1 MVGLIPGQ
9 LHLIGYVYR
18 RTWVNVH
25 LQQAT
30 EYYPII
36 SRTFDVVVPEE
47 VKSLG
52 VYATTFTSVAASF
65 GSSSNATS
73 SGINLMRTNE
83 SGYQETLTTAG
94 CSTVLLDSAVPNSA
108 SCMTHSEKCS

>member
-1 MVGLIPGQ
+1 MQRHVNECAHAAG
-9 LHLIGYVYR
+9 VYI
-18 RTWVNVH
+18 
-25 LQQAT
+25 LT
-30 EYYPII
+30 ESHTSDII
-36 SRTFDVVVPEE
+36 SLTFDVVVPEE

-83 SGYQETLTTAG
+83 SGDQEMLTTAG
-94 CSTVLLDSAVPNSA
+94 GSTFILDSAVPNSA
-108 SCMTHSEKCS
+108 SCISIPA